1 MSNPAKPTE
10 LKLLEGN
17 RGHRKIKDNPKPD
30 KPYEFPD
37 PPDWLDEIGKEEWKN
52 IGKRLFALGLLTTID
67 LPLFAGMC
75 DNYSKYRTSTKRI
88 DRMAYF
94 TEYRICAS
102 LFGMSPS
109 SRSKLEVKKPID
121 KPSKM
126 EGLINGS
133 N

>member
-1 MSNPAKPTE
+1 MSYKAKPTE

-17 RGHRKIKDNPKPD
+17 RGHRKIRDNPKPE
-30 KPYEFPD
+30 KPYEFPKA
-37 PPDWLDEIGKEEWKN
+37 PDWLDEIGKEEWNDKGN
-52 IGKRLFALGLLTTID
+52 RLFKLGMLTTVD
-67 LPLFAGMC
+67 LALFAGQC
-75 DNYSKYRTSTKRI
+75 DNWSKYRKATERL
-88 DRMAYF
+88 DRMTYF
-94 TEYRICAS
+94 KEYRMCCE

-126 EGLINGS
+126 ESLINR